1 MIDLSWLSPWVPSW
15 LWSWLPRF
23 LLPLCQKMLDW
34 LFPNRSRTTQ
44 ANKSRAPR
52 LIFIEQPG
60 SSWDYLDDR
69 GEGRLQI
76 FLYVTN
82 ESNTDALIVSRVQ
95 VRLLRAG
102 WKFLF
107 LKGGW
112 QDCTYVE
119 VGDNRLTPMFVGIPL
134 PARTTTVVRIIH
146 HYKKS
151 EPEPKR
157 SIKCRLR
164 ITDQHGRLH
173 YARLTVPSR

>member
-23 LLPLCQKMLDW
+23 LLPLWQKVLDW
-34 LFPNRSRTTQ
+34 LFPNRSR
-44 ANKSRAPR
+44 ANRLRAAR

-69 GEGRLQI
+69 GESRLHI
-76 FLYVTN
+76 FLQVTN
-82 ESNTDALIVSRVQ
+82 PNNTDVLIVSRVQ
-95 VRLLRAG
+95 VRLLQTG

-107 LKGGW
+107 PKGGW
-112 QDCTYVE
+112 QDCYVE
-119 VGDNRLTPMFVGIPL
+119 VGDNLLTTPMFVGRPL
-134 PARTTTVVRIIH
+134 PARTTTVFRIIH
-146 HYKKS
+146 HYKS
-151 EPEPKR
+151 ERPEPNQ

-164 ITDQHGRLH
+164 VTDQFGQLH